1 MDANAISE
9 EIKRTRKLLADIA
22 ESRDQLPDDA
32 FNERAE
38 LMNEEHRLQARLG
51 ELRELASEAGAGM
64 AERKASAQT
73 DLTHTPSLPG
83 K

>member
-22 ESRDQLPDDA
+22 ESRDQLRDDA
-32 FNERAE
+32 FNEGAE

-64 AERKASAQT
+64 TERGASAQT

-83 K
+83 Q